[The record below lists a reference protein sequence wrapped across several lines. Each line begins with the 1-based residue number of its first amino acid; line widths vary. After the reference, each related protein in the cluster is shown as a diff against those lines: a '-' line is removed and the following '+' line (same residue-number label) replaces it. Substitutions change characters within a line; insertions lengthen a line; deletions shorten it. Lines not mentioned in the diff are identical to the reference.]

1 LLSPPPVVRGQAGA
15 GEEPGLAAAVGALV
29 ADGLG
34 RAVALGLG
42 DTDDAGVGLT
52 DRVAEAAGLS
62 VGEERASG
70 CGPHALTTTM
80 PRARASAA

>member
-1 LLSPPPVVRGQAGA
+1 LLAPPPVVRGQAGA

-42 DTDDAGVGLT
+42 DADDAGVGLAE
-52 DRVAEAAGLS
+52 RVAGAAVLG
-62 VGEERASG
+62 VGDERASG
-70 CGPHALTTTM
+70 CGAHALTTTM